1 LRPSSVQP
9 QQCHAQS
16 YKITTIA
23 GGGTNRG
30 TDGFGDGGGAMMA
43 TLAGNGGGLVVASS
57 GNLYISDWGNNLV
70 RRVTPG
76 GTISVFARDPKGYG
90 GGYYGD
96 NGPAVGAGLNNPLSL
111 ALDSSGNLYITD
123 FVNQRIR
130 KVSTNGTITT
140 VAGVGS
146 GTTLGGQATQ
156 TFLSPTERPGHGF
169 ERQHL
174 LEPEPRRRRKRPS
187 A

>member
-1 LRPSSVQP
+1 
-9 QQCHAQS
+9 
-16 YKITTIA
+16 
-23 GGGTNRG
+23 
-30 TDGFGDGGGAMMA
+30 MMA

-76 GTISVFARDPKGYG
+76 GTISVFAGDPKGYR